1 MSALTEEIN
10 RLIEQLAGLGLDLPG
25 SLRPGLTR
33 NEIQAAIDTYMPL
46 PPGVDIPEEV
56 FEWHTWQGGHTWQK
70 GKPREE
76 PDNDPPLTS
85 SIGPGFHFPIS
96 LARNFELMYEDHE
109 GMLDAQLADTVIPL
123 FAQNQHAHG
132 YRLAQDHTWHIS
144 RWSDNDDYDH
154 LVWSNPAKPET
165 HVYDAAVTSEYV
177 ALTDWMTELNNAIA
191 DGRLIRHPEIN
202 AVTSSEGIHHSYP
215 WGPSPY

>member
-1 MSALTEEIN
+1 MTALTDEIN
-10 RLIEQLAGLGLDLPG
+10 RLTEQLADLGLDLPG
-25 SLRPGLTR
+25 SLHPGLTR
-33 NEIQAAIDTYMPL
+33 DEIQAAIDTYMPL
-46 PPGVDIPEEV
+46 PPGVGIPEEV
-56 FEWHTWQGGHTWQK
+56 FEWHTWQGGIRRNEDYTGPAK
-70 GKPREE
+70 AR
-76 PDNDPPLTS
+76 
-85 SIGPGFHFPIS
+85 SIGPGGHLPMPLVRI
-96 LARNFELMYEDHE
+96 FEIMYANED

-123 FAQNQHAHG
+123 FAQNQHLHG